1 LAPGYG
7 KLKVNCGDSF
17 CVLWQ
22 QADME
27 QVAPI
32 RQIDQQIIDGLY
44 IEAVVLADEA
54 RAYFDFQAR
63 TNRAELDRYERLD
76 FACESLKISTRIMH
90 SIAWLLVQ
98 RAVLCG
104 ELPES
109 ARLEDKYQLGA
120 AQHTDP
126 LVRAKLSPEM
136 EGLILISEDLYNRVA
151 RLEVQLI
158 ERANYGLASA
168 ICPARDLLVRLE
180 SSL

>member
-1 LAPGYG
+1 
-7 KLKVNCGDSF
+7 
-17 CVLWQ
+17 
-22 QADME
+22 ME
-27 QVAPI
+27 QVAPV
-32 RQIDQQIIDGLY
+32 RQIDEQIIDGLY

-54 RAYFDFQAR
+54 RAYFDFQGKA
-63 TNRAELDRYERLD
+63 NRAELDRYEKLD

-98 RAVLCG
+98 RAVLSG

-109 ARLEDKYQLGA
+109 ARLEDKFQLGE

-151 RLEVQLI
+151 RLEGQLI
-158 ERANYGLASA
+158 ERANFGFASA
-168 ICPARDLLVRLE
+168 TCPARDLLTRLE

>member
-1 LAPGYG
+1 
-7 KLKVNCGDSF
+7 
-17 CVLWQ
+17 
-22 QADME
+22 ME

-32 RQIDQQIIDGLY
+32 RQIDQQIINGLY

-63 TNRAELDRYERLD
+63 TNRAEIDRYERLD

-98 RAVLCG
+98 RAVLSS

-120 AQHTDP
+120 AQDTDP

-151 RLEVQLI
+151 RLEGQLI
-158 ERANYGLASA
+158 DRANYGLGSA
-168 ICPARDLLVRLE
+168 TCPPRDMLIRLE

>member
-1 LAPGYG
+1 
-7 KLKVNCGDSF
+7 
-17 CVLWQ
+17 
-22 QADME
+22 ME
-27 QVAPI
+27 QVAPV
-32 RQIDQQIIDGLY
+32 RQIDEQIIDGLY

-54 RAYFDFQAR
+54 RAYFDFQGKANR
-63 TNRAELDRYERLD
+63 TELDRYEKLD

-98 RAVLCG
+98 RAVLSG

-109 ARLEDKYQLGA
+109 ARLEDKFQLGE

-151 RLEVQLI
+151 RLEGQLI
-158 ERANYGLASA
+158 ERANFGFASA
-168 ICPARDLLVRLE
+168 TCPARDLLTRLE

>member
-1 LAPGYG
+1 
-7 KLKVNCGDSF
+7 
-17 CVLWQ
+17 
-22 QADME
+22 ME
-27 QVAPI
+27 QVAPV
-32 RQIDQQIIDGLY
+32 RQIDEQIIDGLY

-54 RAYFDFQAR
+54 RAYFDFQGKANR
-63 TNRAELDRYERLD
+63 TELDRYEKLD

-98 RAVLCG
+98 RAVLSG

-109 ARLEDKYQLGA
+109 ARLEDKFQLGD

-151 RLEVQLI
+151 RLEGQLI
-158 ERANYGLASA
+158 ERANFGFASA
-168 ICPARDLLVRLE
+168 TCPARDLLTRLE
-180 SSL
+180 NSL

>member
-1 LAPGYG
+1 
-7 KLKVNCGDSF
+7 
-17 CVLWQ
+17 
-22 QADME
+22 ME

-32 RQIDQQIIDGLY
+32 RQIDEQIIDGLY

-54 RAYFDFQAR
+54 RAYFDFQGR
-63 TNRAELDRYERLD
+63 TNRTERDGHERLD

-98 RAVLCG
+98 RAVLSG

-109 ARLEDKYQLGA
+109 ARLEDKFQLGA
-120 AQHTDP
+120 AQDTDP

-151 RLEVQLI
+151 RLEGQLI
-158 ERANYGLASA
+158 ERANHGFASA
-168 ICPARDLLVRLE
+168 LSPARDLLTRLKGA
-180 SSL
+180 L